1 MESWTQMETCPAHV
15 LHKQLALR
23 IIDLDGDMFC
33 PCHPR
38 YTFIEICS
46 IGLRAQALQPLKG
59 A

>member
-1 MESWTQMETCPAHV
+1 METCPAHV

-33 PCHPR
+33 PCPPR